1 MARNLYTT
9 ITFPSSLHN
18 DRLIMRV
25 DTPTGVTTFK
35 VPADVNKSNFIAYM
49 AKAGKPVRNADLRE
63 LPAECFEDV
72 HKLKLVNCILPPL
85 GYTCYA
91 WQVQGCNVVRASAY
105 GGEWE
110 VILEYGK
117 FKAELCKVQVT
128 GSGQVNIT
136 SSTASIK
143 MHDSSIK
150 LTNVKARLRV
160 EHSKCVF
167 DNVVIMRDKY
177 CKVPYIRYSLVDHVD
192 SDLRKLHW
200 LGALTG
206 TVFSQNMWYRFDS
219 VFLHIYTFKNEIYAV
234 AGCHTGK
241 LVNVVRQLVDYRRY
255 KFISVSLVN
264 NDTRIQQYESNL
276 SVLAAVLQQT
286 QLSVPTSVKASVYKA
301 ARMVNKADKAYQAMK
316 AKAFATLAEA
326 NKSM

>member
-63 LPAECFEDV
+63 LPAECFEV
-72 HKLKLVNCILPPL
+72 RKLKLVNCILPPL

-117 FKAELCKVQVT
+117 FEAELCKVQVT

-255 KFISVSLVN
+255 KPIPDSLVN

-276 SVLAAVLQQT
+276 SVLAAALQQT